1 MADAAGAKEPPGA
14 PRRPAAPKRRR
25 RRRAPHDRHRD
36 EALLPALRGL
46 LPRGRR
52 RPARP
57 GVLLWWRRA
66 ARGNQKR
73 YRRPRRLVAACCLGC
88 WYTMLC
94 WTPAG
99 AEAPKEPAEAPRA
112 EGMDRV

>member
-1 MADAAGAKEPPGA
+1 MILDARRGASTK
-14 PRRPAAPKRRR
+14 KY
-25 RRRAPHDRHRD
+25 RRA
-36 EALLPALRGL
+36 
-46 LPRGRR
+46 
-52 RPARP
+52 
-57 GVLLWWRRA
+57 
-66 ARGNQKR
+66 
-73 YRRPRRLVAACCLGC
+73 RRLVAACCLGC

>member
-14 PRRPAAPKRRR
+14 PPRPAAPKRRR
-25 RRRAPHDRHRD
+25 RRAPHDRHCD
-36 EALLPALRGL
+36 EDLLPALRGL

-57 GVLLWWRRA
+57 GVPLWWRRA
-66 ARGNQKR
+66 SRGNQKE
-73 YRRPRRLVAACCLGC
+73 YRRARRLVAACCLGC

-94 WTPAG
+94 GPPAG
-99 AEAPKEPAEAPRA
+99 ADGPKGPAEAPRA